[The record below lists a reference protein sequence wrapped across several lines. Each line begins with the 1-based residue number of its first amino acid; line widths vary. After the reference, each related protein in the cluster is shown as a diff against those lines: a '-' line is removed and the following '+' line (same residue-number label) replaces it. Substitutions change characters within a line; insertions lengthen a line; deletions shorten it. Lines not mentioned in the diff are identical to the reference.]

1 MEKEISTIRN
11 KMIGLICVIV
21 ALASWQHEFV
31 VGGVMSHLYMNLTI
45 LGAFAFGI
53 VTSFL
58 FISKLKNEVI
68 ALKALKEM
76 WDDIR
81 VTPAEAARDPLRI
94 YHRCAAPARV
104 FRRPRLL
111 GHAYDLVTDELAR
124 TKKIRVSLET
134 MNTLVHKIE
143 ETINDEKSLIVYMS
157 GLLVFMGLIGT
168 FIGLLHMVGAIGGII
183 GSLAH
188 SSDGGEASGA
198 FQKLLGALEE
208 PLKGMASGFASS
220 LFGLFSS
227 LVIGLLG
234 RFAGQAANV
243 LKGEFESWLAEV
255 VQLGEE
261 EGPADKPEAL
271 PGALA
276 GEVGDPTLI
285 RMVGA
290 VLKDYTRVAAGFE
303 QAASA
308 LRDMRAAQ
316 DAQAEK
322 TAHALE
328 TLAILQQGQ
337 NRLLQEMAKPAP
349 FAAAVNEIGD
359 RLRDLGDRLL
369 ERMEIDAARA
379 SESWRAIEGSQAR
392 TLGAVSSEQSR
403 TASAI
408 AGAIAQLSED
418 IERRT
423 ALPAIAHIES
433 ALERGVRAGFASGF
447 AQTQVALTR
456 AAQSAGEQVG
466 QLALNQERHLAAL
479 ERAWAARETA
489 SSAPEAV
496 RAVEQ
501 AMADGFARFGQTLET
516 AFSAYSS
523 LAHVAVAALDRREA
537 HDDERR
543 TAPAGRDARPLS
555 A

>member
-11 KMIGLICVIV
+11 KMIAVICVII

-58 FISKLKNEVI
+58 FIGKLKNEVI

-81 VTPAEAARDPLRI
+81 VTPAETARDPLRI
-94 YHRCAAPARV
+94 YFRCVQPARV
-104 FRRPRLL
+104 FRRPKLL

-124 TKKIRVSLET
+124 TKRIRVSLET

-183 GSLAH
+183 GSLAN
-188 SSDGGEASGA
+188 SSGGGDTSGA

-261 EGPADKPEAL
+261 EGPAERHEAL
-271 PGALA
+271 ADAPPAPTSDAAL
-276 GEVGDPTLI
+276 T
-285 RMVGA
+285 RMIGA

-303 QAASA
+303 QAARA
-308 LRDMRAAQ
+308 LSDMREIQAAQ
-316 DAQAEK
+316 GEGLNR
-322 TAHALE
+322 ALE
-328 TLAILQQGQ
+328 AILAVQAGQERIVKTWEASGTQG
-337 NRLLQEMAKPAP
+337 
-349 FAAAVNEIGD
+349 AASREIAD
-359 RLRDLGDRLL
+359 QVAALGDRLIA
-369 ERMEIDAARA
+369 RMEIDASRA
-379 SESWRAIEGSQAR
+379 LETWQAIESAQTGGFRALS
-392 TLGAVSSEQSR
+392 GDQSR
-403 TASAI
+403 AATLI
-408 AGAIAQLSED
+408 AGALDQLSAD

-423 ALPAIAHIES
+423 ALPAIAHIEN
-433 ALERGVRAGFASGF
+433 ALERGLRAGLAGGF
-447 AQTQVALTR
+447 ADSHRALVAAATITQQGVSELTR
-456 AAQSAGEQVG
+456 SQQSHLQ
-466 QLALNQERHLAAL
+466 ALEKALAARVVVT
-479 ERAWAARETA
+479 EP
-489 SSAPEAV
+489 PEAV
-496 RAVEQ
+496 KALEI
-501 AMADGFARFGQTLET
+501 AMSDGFMRLSQTLET
-516 AFSAYSS
+516 AFAAYSS
-523 LAHVAVAALDRREA
+523 LVHVASAALDRREA
-537 HDDERR
+537 ASSADEHEAQARR
-543 TAPAGRDARPLS
+543 A
-555 A
+555 